1 VGRLDEIIER
11 NRNPGRGRRKRALSV
26 GFGSVVLLI
35 VLLLLIFTDLAQPPD
50 DERLQPKPD
59 TGEHRVRDI
68 LLRPAP
74 TTNTTR

>member
-1 VGRLDEIIER
+1 VGRLDDIIER
-11 NRNPGRGRRKRALSV
+11 NRNPGRSRRRRALSV

-50 DERLQPKPD
+50 DPALQPKPD
-59 TGEHRVRDI
+59 SGEHRVRDI

-74 TTNTTR
+74 TTNSTR